1 MPCDLFV
8 LFYDRMTIKVICT
21 DASVRCGKRSWG
33 EARER
38 RRTSSA
44 QGGIFFRGEGC
55 PLFHSK
61 EGNRVAFEQLAA

>member
-8 LFYDRMTIKVICT
+8 LFDDRMTIKVICT

-33 EARER
+33 KQGNAAVQAPR
-38 RRTSSA
+38 RVA
-44 QGGIFFRGEGC
+44 FFFREGC